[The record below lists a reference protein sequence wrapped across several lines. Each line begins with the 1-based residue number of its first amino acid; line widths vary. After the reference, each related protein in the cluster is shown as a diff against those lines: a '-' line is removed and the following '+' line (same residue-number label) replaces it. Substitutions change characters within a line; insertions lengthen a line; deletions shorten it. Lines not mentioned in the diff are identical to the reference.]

1 MEIDLGYQDKVVVFD
16 LDDTLYQEV
25 DYVYS
30 AYKAIDSLLSERYS
44 LTPGLCFDALKEAF
58 LCGDN
63 PFDFLAEVLGIQSDK
78 YTIDISEL
86 LSLYRY
92 HEPFLKLECQTEETI
107 NAFQKRGIKMGIIT
121 DGRSKT
127 QRNKI
132 KALSLDKYIAPYNII
147 KSEEIGFEKTS
158 FEPFRHFVNRYPNA
172 SEFIY
177 IGDNPAKDFYN
188 PNLMGWKTIMLI
200 DKGTNIHSQT
210 EESSKIHSP
219 QIKIN
224 EITELLEII

>member
-1 MEIDLGYQDKVVVFD
+1 MMVVVFD
-16 LDDTLYQEV
+16 LDDTLYKEI
-25 DYVYS
+25 DYLRS
-30 AYKAIDSLLSERYS
+30 AYRYIAAQLAGDDAEREEIFGALCGAYKEGRDAFATLMECYNNKGVTKETLLHWYRTHKPQIS
-44 LTPGLCFDALKEAF
+44 LTDGCEGF
-58 LCGDN
+58 LS
-63 PFDFLAEVLGIQSDK
+63 VLVAKGCR
-78 YTIDISEL
+78 L
-86 LSLYRY
+86 
-92 HEPFLKLECQTEETI
+92 
-107 NAFQKRGIKMGIIT
+107 GIIT

-132 KALSLDKYIAPYNII
+132 KALSLDKYIAPYNIVI
-147 KSEEIGFEKTS
+147 SEEIGFEKTS